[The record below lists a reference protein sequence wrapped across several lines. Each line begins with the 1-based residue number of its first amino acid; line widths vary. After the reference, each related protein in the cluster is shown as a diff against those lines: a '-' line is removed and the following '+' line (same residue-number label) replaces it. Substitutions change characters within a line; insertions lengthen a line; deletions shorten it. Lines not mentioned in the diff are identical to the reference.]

1 MTARRA
7 ISPSV
12 AIFTFGPVV
21 AADGGLGV
29 RARCVTRILVGLG
42 LDVRVIS
49 VGEAGRDAPG
59 TASSVLGAD
68 LINLDGG
75 HVWRWMLQLWRT
87 SRSLRDVDVVV
98 VESALIL
105 PAVALFRK
113 TPIVWDTTELETLHY
128 RRLGWH
134 RETIAKRLIWRVLE
148 SWAGRRSD
156 VVVAV
161 SEREA
166 SEWRKIFPSFA
177 RKVVVVDHVP
187 DGRPEPGS
195 PFLDAVRLATSRAN
209 DRYVLFLGNLGAK
222 HNLTAARWCVQELAP
237 LLPAACNLVL
247 AGVGTEKLVID
258 AGQPRQVL
266 GLGFVEN
273 IDELVAEAEIC
284 LAPLLSGAGVKT
296 KVLHYVALGRPVI
309 GTATA
314 FEGIEDAPGCRTAGL
329 ESFAEV
335 VVDQLSSPPDE
346 KGHARREALQ
356 RAWVSARFDERRL
369 TAQWLAVLDR
379 VDFLPADVAS
389 DSDSDADIFM
399 TQFSSNE

>member
-21 AADGGLGV
+21 AADCGLGV

-49 VGEAGRDAPG
+49 VGEGGRDTPG

-87 SRSLRDVDVVV
+87 SRSLRDVDIVV
-98 VESALIL
+98 VETALML

-113 TPIVWDTTELETLHY
+113 TPIVWDTNELETLHY

-134 RETIAKRLIWRVLE
+134 LETIAKRLIWRVLE

-177 RKVVVVDHVP
+177 RKVVVVEHVP
-187 DGRPEPGS
+187 DSRPEPGN
-195 PFLDAVRLATSRAN
+195 PFLDAVRPPTSRAN
-209 DRYVLFLGNLGAK
+209 DRYVLFLGNLVAK

-237 LLPAACNLVL
+237 LLPAACDLIL

-258 AGQPRQVL
+258 AGQPRQVH

-309 GTATA
+309 GTETA
-314 FEGIEDAPGCRTAGL
+314 FEGIEDAPGCITADL

-335 VVDQLSSPPDE
+335 VVDQLSSPPTE
-346 KGHARREALQ
+346 RGHARREALQ
-356 RAWVSARFDERRL
+356 RAWASARFDERRL
-369 TAQWLAVLDR
+369 TTQWLAVLDC
-379 VDFLPADVAS
+379 VDLLPVDVANDR
-389 DSDSDADIFM
+389 DSGGDISMVNFSAD
-399 TQFSSNE
+399 E